1 MHNKPKNSLQGLALS
16 RSERIIVVA
25 LSYVW
30 CTPLFVWFGG
40 RLWHYLKALRNTN
53 NNSTNNNLPP
63 GRDNRQR

>member
-1 MHNKPKNSLQGLALS
+1 MTATSSLQGLALS

-40 RLWHYLKALRNTN
+40 RLWHYLKQLRQNYIATN
-53 NNSTNNNLPP
+53 SAQHNP
-63 GRDNRQR
+63 RR